1 MPCSIPR
8 SHAAPWSTDCQPIC
22 APINPSSWPS
32 AIPANACHIQAS
44 YSYHGEDLHFVRA
57 NTFLVSVQ
65 ISMLLVIGCFW
76 LILRERI
83 YLYFIAYQFFL
94 VVYAMSQ
101 SGELYA
107 LPGGGL
113 LGAGEL
119 KFTNCLASL
128 VPAFAIRI
136 LLDFAQLRALT
147 PRRAR
152 ALWVMCQAFLVL
164 AALMWLPYWLNLN
177 RTVVM
182 ILNSLL
188 IAGSVMALSASWT
201 AWRVGNRQAGYFL
214 LSGMPL
220 LILLILRA
228 VQQMADW
235 YQPTWLEYDF
245 TATMAFASLIIAAG
259 LADRTEEVRRE
270 RDLANQLA
278 QSDPLTG
285 ELNRRAI
292 TAQLNEAWAAT
303 DAGLLPMAVLF
314 LDIDHF
320 KQINDRYGHAAGDD
334 CLNAV
339 TDAVRVE
346 IGENDHVGR
355 FGGEEFLVL
364 LRDDRVARAGRVAE
378 RIRARIESLQVATH
392 GHAVRMTVSIGVAIR
407 RLSTANVETLAEH
420 ADEAQ
425 Y

>member
-1 MPCSIPR
+1 
-8 SHAAPWSTDCQPIC
+8 
-22 APINPSSWPS
+22 
-32 AIPANACHIQAS
+32 
-44 YSYHGEDLHFVRA
+44 
-57 NTFLVSVQ
+57 
-65 ISMLLVIGCFW
+65 
-76 LILRERI
+76 
-83 YLYFIAYQFFL
+83 
-94 VVYAMSQ
+94 
-101 SGELYA
+101 
-107 LPGGGL
+107 
-113 LGAGEL
+113 
-119 KFTNCLASL
+119 
-128 VPAFAIRI
+128 
-136 LLDFAQLRALT
+136 
-147 PRRAR
+147 
-152 ALWVMCQAFLVL
+152 
-164 AALMWLPYWLNLN
+164 
-177 RTVVM
+177 
-182 ILNSLL
+182 
-188 IAGSVMALSASWT
+188 
-201 AWRVGNRQAGYFL
+201 
-214 LSGMPL
+214 MPL
-220 LILLILRA
+220 LVFLILRA

-235 YQPTWLEYDF
+235 YQPTWLEYGF